1 MRPQSSSVLP
11 SPIRNIW
18 VLELILF
25 TLSRLYHWQGMR
37 SEILSL
43 TWDWDLLP
51 ILLMRKKLV
60 LGNTTINTI
69 KVNHQLSDNVDI
81 GMILLVGLF
90 YKVYERIKF
99 YSEYKHSTSS
109 YDLFLVRDANTNF
122 NLAFDTADNNF
133 MAGFKYIFKGWK

>member
-69 KVNHQLSDNVDI
+69 KLNRQLSDNVDI
-81 GMILLVGLF
+81 GMILLVGLA
-90 YKVYERIKF
+90 YKVSERIKF
-99 YSEYKHSTSS
+99 YSEYKHSTLS
-109 YDLFLVRDANTNF
+109 YDLFLLRGTNTNF
-122 NLAFDTADNNF
+122 TLAFDTADNNF